1 MFKQAQ
7 NKKGFTL
14 IELMIVVAIIG
25 ILAAIAIPQLAGF
38 RKRAIR
44 AGMLSDVRSATAVF
58 LSRANTDPG
67 VGFSDISTT
76 AMVGPGAFDILLGAA
91 APPGGASLFKT
102 NRSNGNT
109 LGALNLGVNTFTANI
124 TNTSG
129 DDTPVLSGYTGPVS
143 IDQDGVCLWVDT
155 PTATMNC

>member
-58 LSRANTDPG
+58 LSVANNDP
-67 VGFSDISTT
+67 VNGFTNISTT
-76 AMVGPGAFDILLGAA
+76 AMQGPGAFDVMTGI
-91 APPGGASLFKT
+91 APVATSLFKT
-102 NRSNGNT
+102 NLSNGNR
-109 LGALNLGVNTFTANI
+109 LGAAALGVNTFTAGI
-124 TNTSG
+124 TNLSG
-129 DDTPVLSGYTGPVS
+129 DDTPAGSGYAGPVS

-155 PTATMNC
+155 PNTTMNC